1 MEEGPHDKSSR
12 PEGGCHSQSY
22 SIPAGRN
29 REEVALP
36 PCLLVLVPS
45 IGQAQAA
52 AAAPRSSLP
61 GHRVGQRKQR
71 ESFL

>member
-12 PEGGCHSQSY
+12 PEGGSHSQSY
-22 SIPAGRN
+22 SIPAGRS
-29 REEVALP
+29 REVALP

-52 AAAPRSSLP
+52 AAPRSPLP
-61 GHRVGQRKQR
+61 GHRAGQRKHR